1 MFLHFTSVTF
11 INNPTFSGKTFQ
23 GMEEEEEEANP
34 YIDVNQIPQNEEI
47 IGKFTELADKYFKEG
62 VDDQNFAKRREL
74 FYKDTKAEFEQ
85 RKYQLCLIDI
95 LVFPIRK
102 QVTYSTSGSFDKV
115 LQYQTLSMNI
125 YVCIIIGRPI
135 SFK

>member
-1 MFLHFTSVTF
+1 
-11 INNPTFSGKTFQ
+11 
-23 GMEEEEEEANP
+23 MEEEEEEANP

-62 VDDQNFAKRREL
+62 IDDQNFAKRREL

>member
-1 MFLHFTSVTF
+1 
-11 INNPTFSGKTFQ
+11 
-23 GMEEEEEEANP
+23 MEEEEEEANP

-62 VDDQNFAKRREL
+62 EL
-74 FYKDTKAEFEQ
+74 FYKDTKTEFEQ